1 MKKILNLIICT
12 LLVLTATSCI
22 KDWQC
27 ECSDGVRP
35 AAIVQTYPKSK
46 LLDAQKKCEEVQTNL
61 RKLNSQVS
69 CKIK

>member
-27 ECSDGVRP
+27 ECTSSAGTVNEVYKNTKFVTAVDKCNDREAQWHLVNP
-35 AAIVQTYPKSK
+35 AT
-46 LLDAQKKCEEVQTNL
+46 T
-61 RKLNSQVS
+61 